1 MTPEE
6 RRARNRAY
14 YEEHRAEILAGRKSY
29 YQANRDKLVAYQRE
43 YASRHRRDA
52 LCKILKEHK
61 QALAD
66 DPERLST
73 DFILKL
79 VQGES

>member
-6 RRARNRAY
+6 RRARSRAY
-14 YEEHRAEILAGRKSY
+14 YQAHREEILARRK
-29 YQANRDKLVAYQRE
+29 
-43 YASRHRRDA
+43 ASAKAHPERQEAHRAQWFCHDTCRV
-52 LCKILKEHK
+52 LKEHK